1 MFKKQN
7 LKLNGVLLGVCLSLF
22 AASSSAQQ
30 NFSTLV
36 EVEVDREITELDPRP
51 IPPETEDTDAFN
63 TAIVLTSYQT
73 SDQEVRCAGFNNK
86 GEVVGRSR
94 TRLPGDGIKL
104 IFASDLANGADFI
117 GKVTCA
123 SRGEVAG
130 SAFLVGSVFSD
141 LKVFNQSERSGSFIR
156 VPVSL
161 TR

>member
-1 MFKKQN
+1 MFDKQN
-7 LKLNGVLLGVCLSLF
+7 VKLNTIFLGASLSLF
-22 AASSSAQQ
+22 TASSSAQQ
-30 NFSTLV
+30 SLNTLV
-36 EVEVDREITELDPRP
+36 EVEVDRDISELDPRP
-51 IPPETEDTDAFN
+51 IPPESEDVDAFN

-86 GEVVGRSR
+86 GELIGRSR

-117 GKVTCA
+117 GKITCA
-123 SRGEVAG
+123 SRGDVAG
-130 SAFLVGSVFSD
+130 SAFLVGPVFSD
-141 LKVFNQSERSGSFIR
+141 LKVFNQNDRSGSFIR